1 MVEDAHPG
9 HPHSAS
15 ELPAPS
21 LEQVSPGVY
30 AYIQLDG
37 TWGLNNTGFITG
49 RSGISVI
56 DTCFTEIR
64 TRSFLQTIRGVTELP
79 IQTLV
84 NTHHHGDHTHG
95 NYLVSG
101 ASIVGHELCRQEVI
115 DTGVHAL
122 QSLFPNVAFG
132 GLEVSPPFVTFQDRL
147 DLFVDDLRMEL
158 YYMGPAHTTN
168 DIVVWLP
175 ERRVLF
181 TGDLVFNGGM
191 PFIAMG
197 SVEGSLAA
205 LDRLR
210 EFDAETIVP
219 GHGPVCGPEVI
230 NDIEAYFRFLKE
242 AASSAFES
250 GISPLDA
257 AQGIDLGRFA
267 SWHDR
272 ERIAGNLHRAYSELR
287 GEPLGTPLPL
297 GPIVDDMVAYNG
309 GQPVRCLA

>member
-1 MVEDAHPG
+1 MPG
-9 HPHSAS
+9 DTQPSHSHTAS
-15 ELPAPS
+15 ELPPPT

-49 RSGISVI
+49 RDGVSMV
-56 DTCFTEIR
+56 DTCFTETR
-64 TRSFLQTIRGVTELP
+64 TQSFLQAIGAVTDLP
-79 IQTLV
+79 IRTLV

-95 NYLVSG
+95 NYLVPG
-101 ASIVGHELCRQEVI
+101 ASIIGHELCRKEVI
-115 DTGVHAL
+115 ETGVHAL
-122 QSLFPNVAFG
+122 HPLFPNVSFG
-132 GLEVSPPFVTFQDRL
+132 NLEVAAPFVTFRDRL

-158 YYMGPAHTTN
+158 HYMGPAHTTN
-168 DIVVWLP
+168 DVVVWLP

-197 SVEGSLAA
+197 SVEGSLRA

-210 EFDAETIVP
+210 DFDAETIVP
-219 GHGPVCGPEVI
+219 GHGPVCGPGVFD
-230 NDIEAYFRFLKE
+230 DIESYFLFLQDTAKRTFDSGLSPLE
-242 AASSAFES
+242 AA
-250 GISPLDA
+250 
-257 AQGIDLGRFA
+257 QQTDLGRFNT
-267 SWHDR
+267 WHDK

-287 GEPLGTPLPL
+287 GEPPGTPLAL
-297 GPIVDDMVAYNG
+297 GPMVDDMVTYNN